1 MITHDK
7 FYKLC
12 KYSVRLEKSF
22 VSNNSN
28 DYAKYCSHLKYH
40 IGNQIG
46 SGNNQEIDRL
56 FNKLIQSINDN
67 SIKYNIGD
75 IKKKLDE
82 TEKKLQESNSNEN
95 IKNKLEDL
103 KINEYD
109 VFINLLKE
117 LFNKIYNE
125 EVSNEIIKEIKQN
138 ETWKN
143 K

>member
-1 MITHDK
+1 
-7 FYKLC
+7 
-12 KYSVRLEKSF
+12 LE
-22 VSNNSN
+22 
-28 DYAKYCSHLKYH
+28 
-40 IGNQIG
+40 
-46 SGNNQEIDRL
+46 
-56 FNKLIQSINDN
+56 
-67 SIKYNIGD
+67 
-75 IKKKLDE
+75 LDE

-95 IKNKLEDL
+95 IKNKLENL

-125 EVSNEIIKEIKQN
+125 EVSNDIIEEIKQN